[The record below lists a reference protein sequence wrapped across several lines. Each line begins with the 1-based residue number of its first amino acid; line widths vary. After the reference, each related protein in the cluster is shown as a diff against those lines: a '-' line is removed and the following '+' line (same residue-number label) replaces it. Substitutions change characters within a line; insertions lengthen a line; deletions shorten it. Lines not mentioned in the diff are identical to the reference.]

1 MEDSRFQGRGSSE
14 SIPVRAPLEGTA
26 RTFDHY
32 AVMVRYVFLILPG
45 TRGGN
50 IVVRPGVWED
60 GPAFPKRKQIKTQM
74 VQNIENIEARTEG
87 RRRERQ
93 VD

>member
-1 MEDSRFQGRGSSE
+1 MDDSQFQGRGSSQ
-14 SIPVRAPLEGTA
+14 SIPVRELLEGTA

-32 AVMVRYVFLILPG
+32 AVMVRYVFLIPPG

-50 IVVRPGVWED
+50 LMVLPRVRED

-74 VQNIENIEARTEG
+74 IQNMENIEARIEG
-87 RRRERQ
+87 RRRER
-93 VD
+93 